1 MKLKT
6 AFALSLIV
14 NAVFFAVVGYMLVT
28 DIEPASTKPFIM
40 YGTNAPASVP
50 GTMAV
55 AQ

>member
-14 NAVFFAVVGYMLVT
+14 NAMFLMAVGVLLVT
-28 DIEPASTKPFIM
+28 DIEPAPTPPLVRI
-40 YGTNAPASVP
+40 GTNAPASVASS
-50 GTMAV
+50 MVV